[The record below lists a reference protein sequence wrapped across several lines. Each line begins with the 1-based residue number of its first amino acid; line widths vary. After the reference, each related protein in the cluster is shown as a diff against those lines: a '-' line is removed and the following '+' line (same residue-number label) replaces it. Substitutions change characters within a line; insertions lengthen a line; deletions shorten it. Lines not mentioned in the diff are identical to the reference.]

1 MDNGNHFSLL
11 PDNFQEEMVKCEL
24 EFQKEINE
32 TTIKKLLRIYTVGMQ
47 YYNIQ
52 EKEEF
57 EDYYHNK
64 LNNLLLNEKVIKY
77 LDTHEVDLTEKI
89 DLDFLSNNSNSPINN
104 KKNKPKKVITIN
116 SIKNRLNVQKE
127 DIMEYISKKLKEADI
142 RIQSIEGQVSNCVVD
157 QMTNF
162 ESNKRAKEIF
172 TKEEIENNFGE
183 NDSNKNNYMSKLS
196 NGSFSSM
203 DGENLEKRKKTLRK
217 RSSIGQNGL
226 LKQIEEFAEQNMNEM
241 YAAIDDLKKSY
252 EVEINEALES
262 GFTEIAESLR
272 ADLKSEVENLEA
284 QYEEQKLKKVELIRT
299 NYNKKSSGVIV

>member
-104 KKNKPKKVITIN
+104 KKNKPKKVITLN

-284 QYEEQKLKKVELIRT
+284 QYEEQKLKQVELIRT
-299 NYNKKSSGVIV
+299 NYNKKI